1 MTVIDDY
8 LAGVDGPAH
17 ERLAELVALVRETA
31 PEASEKISYQMP
43 TWYLNGNLVHVAAF
57 TRHVSLFPGP
67 EGVAA
72 FEGEL
77 AGLVHSKGTIQ
88 FALDRPLPT
97 ELIRRIVEFR
107 VAQQRAKPARR
118 AR

>member
-17 ERLAELVALVRETA
+17 ERLAELIALVRETA

-72 FEGEL
+72 FCEL
-77 AGLVHSKGTIQ
+77 KSILMPPGYTS
-88 FALDRPLPT
+88 
-97 ELIRRIVEFR
+97 
-107 VAQQRAKPARR
+107 
-118 AR
+118 